1 MHGSCCEACGEIKLP
16 PTSWARPHE
25 MGKNWQRL
33 TQETLVSK
41 SVDALASVL
50 MCKSMTND
58 QVNWH
63 AKKATN
69 EATAEPI
76 SNNEAKL
83 IMTSIDAMLTLM
95 SIPQMPCINPDRTD
109 VKLHTCGKK
118 IDWVP
123 NRNHASLPQR
133 LLFWKRKPLSL
144 PWNCPTC
151 FLKTIG
157 YNETHHAHAGEE
169 LAAVRPR
176 LHSNLCDSL
185 DGRISFGCHS
195 IATPA
200 PLKV

>member
-1 MHGSCCEACGEIKLP
+1 MLLWSMWWDQTPTYKLSP
-16 PTSWARPHE
+16 STRD
-25 MGKNWQRL
+25 GKNWQRL

-95 SIPQMPCINPDRTD
+95 SIPQMPCINPGRTD

-118 IDWVP
+118 
-123 NRNHASLPQR
+123 LTGFQ
-133 LLFWKRKPLSL
+133 
-144 PWNCPTC
+144 T
-151 FLKTIG
+151 
-157 YNETHHAHAGEE
+157 ETTH
-169 LAAVRPR
+169 R
-176 LHSNLCDSL
+176 
-185 DGRISFGCHS
+185 CHS
-195 IATPA
+195 VFCFESESRYHCRETAQH
-200 PLKV
+200 VF